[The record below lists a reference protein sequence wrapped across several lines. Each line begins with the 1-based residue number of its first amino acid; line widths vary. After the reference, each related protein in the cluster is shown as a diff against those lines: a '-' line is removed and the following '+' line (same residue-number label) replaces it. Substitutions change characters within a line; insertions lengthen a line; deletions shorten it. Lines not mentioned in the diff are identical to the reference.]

1 MPQHLRDALEK
12 WKSSDKSTNAAEL
25 THCSSNAEASG
36 PGLINSSFW
45 LRRKK
50 KKQVAARR
58 LQKKEPH
65 FLDIYRY
72 IIYVHNRAVV
82 ISDFHHTL

>member
-50 KKQVAARR
+50 KAGCSSTFA
-58 LQKKEPH
+58 EEGTT
-65 FLDIYRY
+65 FFRY
-72 IIYVHNRAVV
+72 I
-82 ISDFHHTL
+82 